1 MPLCAELHDFSIDF
15 SLEDDE
21 REVDLS
27 IRSLDPFGPHD
38 SCFWLDW
45 LLSSACAPSTEN
57 ELSGEEF
64 WSVPS
69 LDAPFSTLVAL

>member
-1 MPLCAELHDFSIDF
+1 LCAELHDFSIDF

-38 SCFWLDW
+38 SCFWLD
-45 LLSSACAPSTEN
+45 
-57 ELSGEEF
+57 
-64 WSVPS
+64 
-69 LDAPFSTLVAL
+69 